1 MQRPRS
7 ASRFLASLNWQP
19 LQQRPLW
26 AGLALL
32 ALILPGC
39 GSPGEPAAIHGL
51 VSWQGTP
58 VAKGAIRFIAEN
70 GTPGLGGVAPIKDGR
85 FEISDQNGLKAGQY
99 IVAIYGFR
107 ETGRM
112 LKVDESSPEMPEE
125 QQYIPRQY
133 NDASTQLVQL
143 DPGLNQLEY
152 SLTGR

>member
-1 MQRPRS
+1 MQRNLS
-7 ASRFLASLNWQP
+7 ADRFVASLNW
-19 LQQRPLW
+19 RPLKNFPTW
-26 AGLALL
+26 PGLALL
-32 ALILPGC
+32 AMTLHGC
-39 GSPGEPAAIHGL
+39 GSPGEPAAIHGN

-85 FEISDQNGLKAGQY
+85 FEIPDQNGLKAGQY

-112 LKVDESSPEMPEE
+112 IRVDESSPEIPEE

-133 NDASTQLVQL
+133 NDASTQFVEL

-152 SLTGR
+152 SLSAR